1 METIISAKKTKKNKK
16 KSAISGKYS
25 FLPLHRKENK
35 MKQSLEK
42 ESSLDVAHDST

>member
-1 METIISAKKTKKNKK
+1 METIISAKKTKNKK